1 MSRIFT
7 LKNKQSKERRDYRT
21 RRVWSLKQK
30 LEILDLASATS
41 ALHASRTH
49 DVDIRLVFQWRA
61 HEKLGE
67 LEKRTWR
74 EPGRPKRRNRQHDE
88 IDSADGDSW
97 SDT

>member
-1 MSRIFT
+1 MSRIHT
-7 LKNKQSKERRDYRT
+7 LKNKQPKERRGYRT

-30 LEILDLASATS
+30 QEILELANATS
-41 ALHASRTH
+41 ALHASRIH

-74 EPGRPKRRNRQHDE
+74 EPGRPKRRTRQRDDIDIDDE
-88 IDSADGDSW
+88 GVWGDH
-97 SDT
+97 